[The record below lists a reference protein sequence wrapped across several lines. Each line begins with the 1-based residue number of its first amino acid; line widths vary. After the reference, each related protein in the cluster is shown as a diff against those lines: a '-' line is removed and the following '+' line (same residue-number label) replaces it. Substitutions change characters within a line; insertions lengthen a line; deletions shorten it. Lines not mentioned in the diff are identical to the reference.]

1 MLKPEQAKLSNELE
15 HAAVRG
21 LYREYRSINHNFFA
35 NQLKA
40 CAFQLTDSAKTLG
53 RWMSTHRTIEITR
66 GFLFTSEW
74 GAVIEVLKHEMAHQ
88 YVHEI
93 LEADDA
99 LPHGDLFQKVCQ
111 ERGFDGRASGLP
123 QAKSNGER
131 PAVLQKIASLLVLAK
146 SANQHEAELAM
157 NTAQR
162 LMLKYNIENVLDVTM
177 SHYTF
182 RHLGK
187 PTLRTTEAD
196 KLLSCILSKH
206 FFVACIWIYVWR
218 VAEGKQGR
226 VLEVCGS
233 DDNLELASY
242 VHTFL
247 NRTANRLW
255 FKYKREEGLR
265 SNRFRREFRAGVM
278 SGFLDKLNDEK
289 KVCQQEGLV
298 WVGEK
303 AVQDYYKKRH
313 PDRRAG
319 RRFNITSGST
329 HDAGAAHGREIVL
342 HRGVKQGP
350 EERGPR
356 LLPARSGDQNAGT

>member
-1 MLKPEQAKLSNELE
+1 MLNPGHAKLSNELE
-15 HAAVRG
+15 SAAVRA

-40 CAFQLTDSAKTLG
+40 CAFQLTDAAKTLG
-53 RWMSTHRTIEITR
+53 RWVPSARCVEITR

-88 YVHEI
+88 YVHEV
-93 LEADDA
+93 LKADDA

-131 PAVLQKIASLLVLAK
+131 PAVLQKIAGLLALAK
-146 SANQHEAELAM
+146 SANQHEAEIAM
-157 NTAQR
+157 KTAQR
-162 LMLKYNIENVLDVTM
+162 LMLKYNIENVLDVTT
-177 SHYTF
+177 SHYGF

-187 PTLRTTEAD
+187 PSLRTTEAD
-196 KLLSCILSKH
+196 KLLSCILSRH
-206 FFVACIWIYVWR
+206 FFVACIWIYIWR
-218 VAEGKQGR
+218 IAEGKQGR
-226 VLEVCGS
+226 VLEVCGL

-255 FKYKREEGLR
+255 FKYRQGEGLR

-278 SGFLDKLNDEK
+278 SGFLDKLDDEK

-303 AVQDYYKKRH
+303 AVRDYYEKRN
-313 PDRRAG
+313 PDRHTG
-319 RRFNITSGST
+319 RKFNLTSGSI
-329 HDAGAAHGREIVL
+329 HDAGAARGREIVL

-350 EERGPR
+350 VESGPR
-356 LLPARSGDQNAGT
+356 LLPAHSGD